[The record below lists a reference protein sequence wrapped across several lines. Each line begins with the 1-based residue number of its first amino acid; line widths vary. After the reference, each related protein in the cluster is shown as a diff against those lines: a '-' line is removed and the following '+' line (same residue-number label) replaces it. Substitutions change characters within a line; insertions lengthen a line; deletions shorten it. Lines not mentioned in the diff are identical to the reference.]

1 MHGHAFSS
9 FYARY
14 AKSVYKRKI
23 LGTYVNDRNKF
34 YPFCTFTCRRS
45 LHCAFVLSLVC
56 LRPMLN
62 DNVWKYFAQER
73 VLQLVI
79 FFKLLLAYIK

>member
-73 VLQLVI
+73 VPTTSDPFLSHG
-79 FFKLLLAYIK
+79 